1 MKRNVEEQ
9 KAAFVGIELTA
20 LLRRIDTEID
30 RAVYE
35 KFENGEEYVEIHYR
49 QYLFRTEAN
58 RRPLVVCVTADSLSA
73 LTRDVL
79 KAIE

>member
-9 KAAFVGIELTA
+9 KSAFVGIELTA

-30 RAVYE
+30 YAIYQ
-35 KFENGEEYVEIHYR
+35 KFKNGEECVEVHYR
-49 QYLFRTEAN
+49 QYLFRKEVS
-58 RRPLVVCVTADSLSA
+58 RRPIAICVTGDSLSA